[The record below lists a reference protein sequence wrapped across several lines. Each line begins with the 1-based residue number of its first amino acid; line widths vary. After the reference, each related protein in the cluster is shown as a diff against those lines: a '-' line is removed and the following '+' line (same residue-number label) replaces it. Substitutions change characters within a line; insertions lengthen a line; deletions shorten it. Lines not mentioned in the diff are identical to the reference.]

1 MRLGKRHPGNVQQT
15 SEKGCAR
22 WTPEVLLHAYIARFA
37 LVCRFQSIIRE
48 LRSSPPPKTSAWRD
62 AIAHENSE
70 RMRGGKLNELCGL
83 DLLPAPASRSAARA
97 GHQGFYKQW
106 FLPPKRSNASPASL
120 KGFRKL

>member
-1 MRLGKRHPGNVQQT
+1 M
-15 SEKGCAR
+15 
-22 WTPEVLLHAYIARFA
+22 HAYIARFA

-83 DLLPAPASRSAARA
+83 DLLPAPASDACHRRGSGCLTAAQLPSYTTQLCTQPSFIGRNVYVSARFKIVQAHSVCTSSSYR
-97 GHQGFYKQW
+97 
-106 FLPPKRSNASPASL
+106 
-120 KGFRKL
+120 